1 LLAASKGGHFML
13 TRLFVGFVIIAATL
27 LVAPM
32 TASAFD
38 ESKYPEFQG
47 QWKRKLGTINSW
59 DETKRPGHPQNPPLT
74 PEYRQRWEASMTD
87 QAAGGQGLDTRVT
100 CISNGMPRMMTIL
113 RQLEIFIRP
122 EITLIVFENNLPRR
136 IYTDGRNF
144 TAKDNLPSYNG
155 YSIGKW
161 IDENGDGKFDVLEV
175 ETRNFKGPR
184 NYEPSGIPLHDDNES
199 VILERMYLDKNNP
212 DTLVNE
218 ITTVD
223 HALTRPWKVVKN
235 YRREKNV
242 EWYEDLCTEN
252 NNHVMIGKENYFMSA
267 DGYLMPAKK
276 GQQPPDLRYFNTQ
289 GN

>member
-1 LLAASKGGHFML
+1 MTLHRSLFGAIALAAAL
-13 TRLFVGFVIIAATL
+13 VITASD
-27 LVAPM
+27 
-32 TASAFD
+32 ASAFD
-38 ESKYPEFQG
+38 ESKYPAFQG
-47 QWKRKLGTINSW
+47 QWKRKLGTVNAW
-59 DETKRPGHPQNPPLT
+59 DESKRPGLPQDPPLT
-74 PEYRQRWEASMTD
+74 PEYRKLWEASMAD
-87 QAAGGQGLDTRVT
+87 QKEGGQGLDTRVT

-113 RQLEIFIRP
+113 RQLEIFITP
-122 EITLIVFENNLPRR
+122 WVTLVVFENNLPRR
-136 IYTDGRNF
+136 IYTDGRDW

-161 IDENGDGKFDVLEV
+161 IDEDGDGKYDVLEV

-184 NYEPSGIPLHDDNES
+184 NYEPSGIPLHEDNES
-199 VILERMYLDKNNP
+199 IIKERMYISKNNP
-212 DTLVNE
+212 DTLLNQ

-242 EWYEDLCTEN
+242 EWHEDLCSEN

-276 GQQPPDLRYFNTQ
+276 DQPPPDLRYFKKA

>member
-1 LLAASKGGHFML
+1 MTLHRSLFGAIALAAALLM
-13 TRLFVGFVIIAATL
+13 IAL
-27 LVAPM
+27 D
-32 TASAFD
+32 ASAFD
-38 ESKYPEFQG
+38 ESKYPAFQG
-47 QWKRKLGTINSW
+47 QWKRKLGTVNAW
-59 DETKRPGHPQNPPLT
+59 DESKRPGLPQDPPLT
-74 PEYRQRWEASMTD
+74 PEYRKLWEASMAD

-113 RQLEIFIRP
+113 RQLEIFITP
-122 EITLIVFENNLPRR
+122 WVTLVVFENNLPRR
-136 IYTDGRNF
+136 IYTDGRDW

-161 IDENGDGKFDVLEV
+161 IDEDGDGKYDVLEV

-184 NYEPSGIPLHDDNES
+184 NYEPSGIPLHEDNES
-199 VILERMYLDKNNP
+199 IIKERMYISKNNP

-223 HALTRPWKVVKN
+223 HALTRPWKVVKE

-242 EWYEDLCTEN
+242 EWHEDLCTEN
-252 NNHVMIGKENYFMSA
+252 NNHVTIGKEIYFMSA

-276 GQQPPDLRYFNTQ
+276 DQPPPDLRYFKKAGQ
-289 GN
+289 

>member
-1 LLAASKGGHFML
+1 MTLNRSLFGAIALAA
-13 TRLFVGFVIIAATL
+13 V
-27 LVAPM
+27 LVM
-32 TASAFD
+32 TASDASAFD
-38 ESKYPEFQG
+38 ESKYPAFQG
-47 QWKRKLGTINSW
+47 QWKRKLGTVNAW
-59 DETKRPGHPQNPPLT
+59 DESRRPGLPQDPPLT
-74 PEYRQRWEASMTD
+74 PEYRKLWEASMAD
-87 QAAGGQGLDTRVT
+87 QKQGGQGLDTRVT

-113 RQLEIFIRP
+113 RQLEIFITP
-122 EITLIVFENNLPRR
+122 WVTLVVFENNLPRR
-136 IYTDGRNF
+136 IYTDGRGWD
-144 TAKDNLPSYNG
+144 AKDNLPSYNG

-161 IDENGDGKFDVLEV
+161 IDEDGDGKYDVLEV

-184 NYEPSGIPLHDDNES
+184 NYEPSGIPLHEDNES
-199 VILERMYLDKNNP
+199 IIKERMYIAKDNP

-242 EWYEDLCTEN
+242 EWHEDLCSEN
-252 NNHVMIGKENYFMSA
+252 NNHVTIGKEIYFMSA

-276 GQQPPDLRYFNTQ
+276 DQPPPDLRYFKKA

>member
-1 LLAASKGGHFML
+1 MLYRSLAGALAFTAALVM
-13 TRLFVGFVIIAATL
+13 TIADAG
-27 LVAPM
+27 
-32 TASAFD
+32 AFD
-38 ESKYPEFQG
+38 ETKYPKFEG
-47 QWKRKLGTINSW
+47 QWKRKLGTVNAW
-59 DETKRPGHPQNPPLT
+59 DESKRPGLPQDPPLT
-74 PEYRQRWEASMTD
+74 AEYRKIWEASMAD
-87 QAAGGQGLDTRVT
+87 QKEGGQGLDTRVT

-113 RQLEIFIRP
+113 RQLEIFITP
-122 EITLIVFENNLPRR
+122 WVTLVVFENNLPRR
-136 IYTDGRNF
+136 IYTDGRDW

-161 IDENGDGKFDVLEV
+161 IDEDGDGKYDVLEI

-184 NYEPSGIPLHDDNES
+184 NYEPSGIPLHEDNES
-199 VILERMYLDKNNP
+199 IIKERMYIAKDNP

-242 EWYEDLCTEN
+242 EWHEDLCSEN

-276 GQQPPDLRYFNTQ
+276 DQPPPDLRYFKKAGQ
-289 GN
+289 

>member
-1 LLAASKGGHFML
+1 MSFIRCSIRAGA
-13 TRLFVGFVIIAATL
+13 
-27 LVAPM
+27 LVAALAVM
-32 TASAFD
+32 LSGAAAFD
-38 ESKYPEFQG
+38 ETKYPDFAG
-47 QWKRKLGTINSW
+47 QWKRARGTVNSW
-59 DETKRPGHPQNPPLT
+59 DETKPPGRPQNPPLT
-74 PEYRQRWEASMTD
+74 PEYRAMFEASLAD

-100 CISNGMPRMMTIL
+100 CVSNGMPRLMTIL

-136 IYTDGRNF
+136 IYTDGRDF
-144 TAKDNLPSYNG
+144 TAKDNIPSYNG

-161 IDENGDGKFDVLEV
+161 IDENGDGKYDVLEV

-184 NYEPSGIPLHDDNES
+184 NYEPSGLPLHDDNES
-199 VILERMYLDKNNP
+199 IIKERMYLDKSNP

-218 ITTVD
+218 ITTID
-223 HALTRPWKVVKN
+223 NALTKPWKVVKN
-235 YRREKNV
+235 YRREKNA

-276 GQQPPDLRYFNTQ
+276 GQQPPDLRYFNTT

>member
-1 LLAASKGGHFML
+1 MHVLYRSLMYRSLVGGIAVAAALVMTVAS
-13 TRLFVGFVIIAATL
+13 AA
-27 LVAPM
+27 
-32 TASAFD
+32 AFD
-38 ESKYPEFQG
+38 ESKYPDFAG
-47 QWKRKLGTINSW
+47 QWKRKLGTVNSW
-59 DETKRPGHPQNPPLT
+59 DESRRPGLPQDPPLT
-74 PEYRQRWEASMTD
+74 PEYRKIWEASMAD

-113 RQLEIFIRP
+113 RQLEIFITP
-122 EITLIVFENNLPRR
+122 WVTLVVFENNLPRR
-136 IYTDGRNF
+136 IYTDGRDW

-161 IDENGDGKFDVLEV
+161 IDEDGDGKYDVLEV

-184 NYEPSGIPLHDDNES
+184 NYEPSGIPLHEDNES
-199 VILERMYLDKNNP
+199 VIKERMYIAKDNP

-218 ITTVD
+218 LTTFD

-242 EWYEDLCTEN
+242 EWHEDLCSEN

-276 GQQPPDLRYFNTQ
+276 DQPPPDLRYFKKAGQ
-289 GN
+289 

>member
-1 LLAASKGGHFML
+1 MLLRIFAILFAAVLPM
-13 TRLFVGFVIIAATL
+13 
-27 LVAPM
+27 APM

-38 ESKYPEFQG
+38 ESKYPDFQG
-47 QWKRKLGTINSW
+47 QWKRKLGTVNSW
-59 DETKRPGHPQNPPLT
+59 DESKRPGRPQDPPLI
-74 PEYRQRWEASMTD
+74 PEYRQRWEASMAD

-122 EITLIVFENNLPRR
+122 ELTLIVFENNLPRR
-136 IYTDGRNF
+136 IYTDGRDF
-144 TAKDNLPSYNG
+144 TARDNIPSYNG

-199 VILERMYLDKNNP
+199 IIRERMYLDKNNP

-218 ITTVD
+218 ITTID
-223 HALTRPWKVVKN
+223 NALTQPWKVVKN
-235 YRREKNV
+235 YRRERVV

-276 GQQPPDLRYFNTQ
+276 GQQPPDLRYFNTP

>member
-1 LLAASKGGHFML
+1 MLHRIFAGSILLAAVFLM
-13 TRLFVGFVIIAATL
+13 V
-27 LVAPM
+27 PM

-38 ESKYPEFQG
+38 ESKYPDFQG
-47 QWKRKLGTINSW
+47 QWKRKLGTVNSW
-59 DETKRPGHPQNPPLT
+59 DEAKRPGRPQDPPLT
-74 PEYRQRWEASMTD
+74 PEYRQRWEASMAD

-136 IYTDGRNF
+136 IYTDGRDF
-144 TAKDNLPSYNG
+144 TARDNVPSYNG

-161 IDENGDGKFDVLEV
+161 IDENRDGKFDVLEV
-175 ETRNFKGPR
+175 ESRNFKGPR
-184 NYEPSGIPLHDDNES
+184 NYEPSGIPLHDDNQS
-199 VILERMYLDKNNP
+199 VIRERMYLDKNNP

-218 ITTVD
+218 ITTID
-223 HALTRPWKVVKN
+223 NALTQPWKVVKN
-235 YRREKNV
+235 YRRERNV

-276 GQQPPDLRYFNTQ
+276 GQQPPDLRYFNTP

>member
-1 LLAASKGGHFML
+1 MLNRIFAILFAAVLPM
-13 TRLFVGFVIIAATL
+13 
-27 LVAPM
+27 APM
-32 TASAFD
+32 SASAFD
-38 ESKYPEFQG
+38 ESKYPDFQG
-47 QWKRKLGTINSW
+47 QWKRKLGTVNSW
-59 DETKRPGHPQNPPLT
+59 DESKRPGRPQDPPLT
-74 PEYRQRWEASMTD
+74 PEYRQRWEASMAD

-136 IYTDGRNF
+136 IYTDGRDF
-144 TAKDNLPSYNG
+144 TARDNIPSYNG

-199 VILERMYLDKNNP
+199 IIRERMYLDKNNP

-218 ITTVD
+218 ITTID
-223 HALTRPWKVVKN
+223 NALTQPWKIVKN
-235 YRREKNV
+235 YRRERNV
-242 EWYEDLCTEN
+242 EWYEDLCSEN

-276 GQQPPDLRYFNTQ
+276 GQQPPDLRYFNIP

>member
-1 LLAASKGGHFML
+1 MTLNRSLFGAIALAA
-13 TRLFVGFVIIAATL
+13 A
-27 LVAPM
+27 LVVTASD
-32 TASAFD
+32 ASAFD
-38 ESKYPEFQG
+38 ESKYPAFQG
-47 QWKRKLGTINSW
+47 QWKRKLGTVNAW
-59 DETKRPGHPQNPPLT
+59 DESKRPGLPQDPPLT
-74 PEYRQRWEASMTD
+74 AEYRKIWEASMAD
-87 QAAGGQGLDTRVT
+87 QKEGGQGLDTRVT

-113 RQLEIFIRP
+113 RQLEIFITP
-122 EITLIVFENNLPRR
+122 WVTLVVFENNLPRR
-136 IYTDGRNF
+136 IYTDGRDWA
-144 TAKDNLPSYNG
+144 AKDNMPSYNG

-161 IDENGDGKFDVLEV
+161 IDEDGDGKYDVLEI

-184 NYEPSGIPLHDDNES
+184 NYEPSGIPLHEDNES
-199 VILERMYLDKNNP
+199 IIKERMYIAKDNP

-242 EWYEDLCTEN
+242 EWHEDLCSEN

-276 GQQPPDLRYFNTQ
+276 DQPPPDLRYFKKA